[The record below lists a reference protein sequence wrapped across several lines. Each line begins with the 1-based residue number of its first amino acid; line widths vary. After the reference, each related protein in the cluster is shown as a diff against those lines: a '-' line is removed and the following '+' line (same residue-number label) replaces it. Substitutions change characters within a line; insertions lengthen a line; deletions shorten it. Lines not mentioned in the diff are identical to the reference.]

1 MSNAKTG
8 VLAALGAVLGGAAGA
23 YAGSYAAKM
32 RPRARYANA
41 FRFRGRGQ
49 DVEDAMMVGG
59 ATGAVVGAFIG
70 GTIAGE
76 DPPKQLR

>member
-1 MSNAKTG
+1 VSNASTG
-8 VLAALGAVLGGAAGA
+8 FFSALGAVLGGAAGA

-32 RPRARYANA
+32 RPRVRYAHA
-41 FRFRGRGQ
+41 PRGQ
-49 DVEDAMMVGG
+49 DVEDAMMIGG

-76 DPPKQLR
+76 DTPKQLK